1 MSAIFPFRA
10 LRPVPQ
16 AAPRVASVPYDVV
29 NSDEA
34 RALADGNPL
43 SFLRVSRPEIDL
55 PPGTDPHSTEVY
67 SKAAEN
73 FAALRLAAPLVIED
87 APRFYVYRLTMGT
100 HTQTGVA
107 ACFSVNEY
115 DENLIRKHE
124 KTRPD
129 KEDDRTRHLLAIG
142 AQTGPVFLTYRAAPA
157 IDAVM
162 RRTVAGPPLFDFV
175 AADGIR
181 HEIWQVHM
189 REEASLIEGFAALP
203 ALYIADGHH
212 RAASAARARE
222 AFHAQ
227 GEGEWDRVLAVAF
240 PDDQMQILAYNRIV
254 RDLNGLDVPGFLDA
268 LRAHG
273 ELREGGRAT
282 PARRG
287 QVAVRVAAAWYTL
300 TFADSDALDVDALE
314 QEVLAPILGITDVR
328 TDPRIDFVGGIRGT
342 EVLERLVDGGEYAVA
357 FSMFPVSTDDLMRIA
372 DAGGI
377 MPPKSTWFE
386 PKLRDGLL
394 SHLIS

>member
-1 MSAIFPFRA
+1 VSAIFPFRA

-16 AAPRVASVPYDVV
+16 AAHLVASVPYDVV
-29 NSDEA
+29 SSDEA
-34 RALADGNPL
+34 RALAEGNPL
-43 SFLRVSRPEIDL
+43 SFLHVSRPEIDL
-55 PPGTDPHSTEVY
+55 PPGTDPHTTEVY
-67 SKAAEN
+67 TRAAEN

-87 APRFYVYRLTMGT
+87 APRFYVYRLTMGA

-115 DENLIRKHE
+115 EENLIRKHE

-142 AQTGPVFLTYRAAPA
+142 AQTGPVFLTYQASPA
-157 IDAVM
+157 IDGVM
-162 RRTVAGPPLFDFV
+162 QRTVGEPALFDFV
-175 AADGIR
+175 AADGVR
-181 HEIWQVHM
+181 HEIWHVHVSD
-189 REEASLIEGFAALP
+189 EAALIEGFAALP

-222 AFHAQ
+222 TFEQQ

-240 PDDQMQILAYNRIV
+240 PDNQMQVLPYNRVV
-254 RDLNGLDVPGFLDA
+254 RDLNGLSVPDFLDA
-268 LRAHG
+268 LRARG
-273 ELREGGRAT
+273 DLREGGSAT
-282 PARRG
+282 PTARG
-287 QVAVRVAAAWYTL
+287 QVAIRVPGAWYTL
-300 TFADSDALDVDALE
+300 TFAESEALDVDALE
-314 QEVLAPILGITDVR
+314 REVLTPILNITDVR

-342 EVLERLVDGGEYAVA
+342 EVLERSVDGGEYAVA
-357 FSMFPVSTDDLMRIA
+357 FSMFPVSTGDLMKIA